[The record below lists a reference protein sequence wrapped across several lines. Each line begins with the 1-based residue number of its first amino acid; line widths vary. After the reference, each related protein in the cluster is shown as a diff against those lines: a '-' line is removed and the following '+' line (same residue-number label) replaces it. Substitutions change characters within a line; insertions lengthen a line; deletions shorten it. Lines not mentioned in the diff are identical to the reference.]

1 MGKKRILVVTQHY
14 WPENF
19 RITDICEGFVEKGC
33 EVDVLCGLP
42 NYPKGFLF
50 DGYSYFKPR
59 RQQKNGVNIYRC
71 GEILRKGNS
80 SARIFLNYISFPVS
94 AFFNLCRLWG
104 KKYDAVFSYE
114 TSPVLMLWPAIV
126 RAKLSRTPLT
136 CYVLDL
142 WPENLYSVLDVK
154 SRFLRKI
161 CKSVS
166 DWHYKRCDKL
176 IAMSPAL
183 QNRLIEVT
191 GKDSGKV
198 YCIPHFC
205 ESLYEK
211 KVHSDELEKR
221 FAGKFNILFAGNFS
235 PAQGLEVLIAVAEHL
250 KADKINGIHF
260 IMVGDGMSHADFVA
274 EAERN
279 GVSDYF
285 TFEGQKP
292 VTDIPMYQTAA
303 DALFAGLAKTASLE
317 LTIPAKVTSY
327 IAAQKP
333 ILLCMN
339 GAGAQMINEAQCGIC
354 VSAGDADGLYSAVM
368 RLYGMTDAERRVM
381 CENAR
386 LYHEKYLKRD
396 IVLDKLLQ
404 AVFE

>member
-50 DGYSYFKPR
+50 SGYRYFKPR

-80 SARIFLNYISFPVS
+80 SVRIFLNYISFPVS

-126 RAKLSRTPLT
+126 KAKLSHTPLT

-142 WPENLYSVLDVK
+142 WPENLYSVLSVK
-154 SRFLRKI
+154 SKFLRKI

-166 DWHYKRCDKL
+166 DWHYKKCDKL

-183 QNRLIEVT
+183 QSRLIEVT
-191 GKDSGKV
+191 GKSADKV

-205 ESLYEK
+205 ESLYEEK
-211 KVHSDELEKR
+211 IHSEALEKR

-235 PAQGLEVLIAVAEHL
+235 PAQGLCVLIKVAERL
-250 KADKINGIHF
+250 KANNIDGIHF
-260 IMVGDGMSHADFVA
+260 ITVGDGMSHADFVA
-274 EAERN
+274 DAEKS

-303 DALFAGLAKTASLE
+303 DALFAGLAKIDSLE

-333 ILLCMN
+333 VLLCMD
-339 GAGAQMINEAQCGIC
+339 GAGAQMVNEAKCGLC
-354 VSAGDADGLYSAVM
+354 AAAGDADGLYDAVLK
-368 RLYGMTDAERRVM
+368 LYNMPPEQRQQL

-386 LYHEKYLKRD
+386 VYHEKYLKRD
-396 IVLDKLLQ
+396 IVLQKLIN
-404 AVFE
+404 AVLE